1 MEKKSKLIFAV
12 SVTAIISFL
21 VSGIF
26 HSILFRVRHGLV
38 IDKVSTVKTLIE
50 DYGIFE
56 SDEETMA
63 DYASMGLAAAVGDPY
78 TMYFPKT
85 EFTARMDSLQSV
97 YVGVGATIGADVEN
111 DCLVVVSPMD
121 NSPAEKAGVLAG
133 DILLAVD
140 GEVYKSAQISEAAYS
155 MKNGDVGTTV
165 TVTLKRGESEPFDV
179 VITREKIEKE
189 TVTSKLM
196 EDDIGYIRISE
207 FDTTDGEVGTAKE
220 FEDNYN
226 GLQAAGAKKLI
237 IDLRNNP
244 GGEFGSV
251 CDIAD
256 MLLPEGIITYTEDK
270 RGKKEIVESD
280 KKCCEMPMVVLVNG
294 GSASASEV
302 LTGALKDHKKATV
315 VGTKTFGKGIV
326 QTVIP
331 LTDGS
336 GMSIT
341 TSRYFTPNGTC
352 IHDIG
357 IQSDVV
363 VEMETETAITKLEY
377 SEDIQLQKAVEILK
391 N

>member
-1 MEKKSKLIFAV
+1 MEKKSKLVFAV
-12 SVTAIISFL
+12 VITAIITFFA
-21 VSGIF
+21 SGIF

-38 IDKVSTVKTLIE
+38 LDKVSTVKTLIE
-50 DYGIFE
+50 DYGIYE

-78 TMYFPKT
+78 TMYFPEK

-97 YVGVGATIGADVEN
+97 YVGVGATIGADMEN

-140 GEVYKSAQISEAAYS
+140 GKAFTGSQVSEAAYD
-155 MKNGDVGTTV
+155 MKNGDIGTTV
-165 TVTLKRGESEPFDV
+165 TVTLKRGDSEPFDV
-179 VITREKIEKE
+179 VITRDKIEKE

-196 EDDIGYIRISE
+196 ENDIGYIRISE
-207 FDTTDGEVGTAKE
+207 FDSTDGDAGTSKE
-220 FEDNYN
+220 FAENYK
-226 GLQAAGAKKLI
+226 GLIAAGAKKLI

-244 GGEFGSV
+244 GGEFGAV

-270 RGKKEIVESD
+270 RGKKETVESD
-280 KKCCEMPMVVLVNG
+280 KECCDMPIVVLVNG

-302 LTGALKDHKKATV
+302 LTGALKDHQKATV

-341 TSRYFTPNGTC
+341 TSKYFTPNGTC

-357 IQSDVV
+357 IEPDFV

-377 SEDIQLQKAVEILK
+377 KDDIQLQKAVEILK
-391 N
+391 S